1 MEVEERIEAN
11 NIFKNDSHYKLQEN
25 PVQERK
31 CDYSVNNIYIVIIP
45 SVLIIGVQLLQP
57 THRRSW
63 GNSSVLRI
71 DTNTINPDNIKRT

>member
-31 CDYSVNNIYIVIIP
+31 CDYSVNNIYIVII
-45 SVLIIGVQLLQP
+45 VK
-57 THRRSW
+57 
-63 GNSSVLRI
+63 
-71 DTNTINPDNIKRT
+71 INMN